1 MLEVWVPWML
11 IFNEYGGLWNR
22 LRRLVETD
30 SPFRIVMNSA
40 LFNIIY
46 IMRNVVLRNQGQ
58 CPSDF
63 NRQNPYLTQT

>member
-30 SPFRIVMNSA
+30 SDSGFRQ
-40 LFNIIY
+40 FN
-46 IMRNVVLRNQGQ
+46 L
-58 CPSDF
+58 
-63 NRQNPYLTQT
+63 

>member
-30 SPFRIVMNSA
+30 SRVEVEVCI
-40 LFNIIY
+40 
-46 IMRNVVLRNQGQ
+46 
-58 CPSDF
+58 
-63 NRQNPYLTQT
+63 T